1 MQFSACGNFP
11 DSYKKA
17 IRHIDGKTLVFILK
31 KATYN
36 GLADVL
42 GPTPTHSYE
51 KKNNYN
57 DIKLQT
63 CFSRLSRLS
72 CKLSRISD

>member
-51 KKNNYN
+51 KK
-57 DIKLQT
+57 KQL
-63 CFSRLSRLS
+63 
-72 CKLSRISD
+72 